1 MRFDHF
7 NINRG
12 VVKGKGND
20 VVGEFN
26 IQGNVERNGQAK
38 FVKQYVGK
46 HAVQYDGL
54 LTYKEINGRWSMP
67 EYGIGDN
74 FQIVKA
80 YDETSDIE

>member
-7 NINRG
+7 NINKG
-12 VVKGKGND
+12 IIKGKGND
-20 VVGEFN
+20 VVGEFT
-26 IQGNVERNGQAK
+26 IEGNVERNGQSR
-38 FVKQYVGK
+38 FVKKYTGK
-46 HAVQYDGL
+46 HSVQYDGL

-67 EYGIGDN
+67 EYGIGDG